1 MSNSKI
7 YATSDYKLF
16 KTLKGNRAISELHVR
31 RLAEAIKE
39 KDLQIPIIVDDQMYI
54 LDGQHRLE
62 AYKLVGRPVSYI
74 IKTEFELQ
82 DVRNVNSVSRK
93 WTNTEYLMSYC
104 KLGKKD
110 YQLLEW
116 FQRTY
121 GFCIAECIA
130 MLNDKGYSNHNIIK
144 EFKQGRFKIIDLEQ
158 GKRWAKAINS
168 CGEYFPYYKKTS
180 FVRAMI
186 SCLRDKTFSW
196 KIFYQRLKNNSS
208 KLKNQASRNDF
219 IVNIERLYNHGTASK
234 YKIRLDLYNY
244 ER

>member
-16 KTLKGNRAISELHVR
+16 KTLRGNRAISELHVR

-116 FQRTY
+116 FVRTY
-121 GFCIAECIA
+121 EFGISESIA

-144 EFKQGRFKIIDLEQ
+144 EFKQGEFKIIDLEQ
-158 GKRWAKAINS
+158 GKTWARCINQ

-186 SCLRDKTFSW
+186 SCLKDKTFKWS
-196 KIFYQRLKNNSS
+196 IFHQRLKNNSS

-234 YKIRLDLYNY
+234 YKIRLDLYQY